1 MRRGEI
7 WWAEPPAPVGAK
19 PGFRRPLLIIQA
31 DDFNRSSLRTVI
43 GVALTTNLRLADA
56 PGNLLLPAAESGLPK
71 DSVVNVTQI
80 LTVDKGLLT
89 TRAGAVDDR
98 TMLLVEDCLRLVTG
112 LV

>member
-7 WWAEPPAPVGAK
+7 WWAELPAPVGAA
-19 PGFRRPLLIIQA
+19 PGFRRPLLIVQT
-31 DDFNRSSLRTVI
+31 DDFNRSSIQTVV
-43 GVALTTNLRLADA
+43 GLALTTNLRLAAA

-89 TRAGAVDDR
+89 ARAGALNDR
-98 TMLLVEDCLRLVTG
+98 SMLLVEDGLRLVLG

>member
-7 WWAEPPAPVGAK
+7 WWAELPAPVGAE
-19 PGFRRPLLIIQA
+19 PGFRRPLLIVQS
-31 DDFNRSSLRTVI
+31 DDFNRSSLQTVI
-43 GVALTTNLRLADA
+43 GLALTTNLRLAQA

-71 DSVVNVTQI
+71 DSAVNVTQI
-80 LTVDKGLLT
+80 LTVDKHLLT

-98 TMLLVEDCLRLVTG
+98 TLLLVEDGLRLVLG

>member
-7 WWAEPPAPVGAK
+7 WWAELPATVGAE
-19 PGFRRPLLIIQA
+19 PGFRCPLLLVQA
-31 DDFNRSSLRTVI
+31 DDFNRSSIQTVI
-43 GVALTTNLRLADA
+43 GLALTTNLRLADA

-80 LTVDKGLLT
+80 LTVDKGLLSA
-89 TRAGAVDDR
+89 RAGALNDR
-98 TMLLVEDCLRLVTG
+98 AMLLVEDGVRLVLG